1 MPEAYRVDILI
12 KTSTGGKWILEQ
24 AEELLRRGNKVR
36 VILPLGRKG
45 ELGKT
50 LERHRIE
57 TVESPTDFR
66 FRPNFGTIRGLY
78 RLRREI
84 RRNGTDVV
92 LSHLYA
98 STLAA
103 RISTLGLALRRVQMV
118 AGPLFLESALVRAVE
133 RSASRVDHV
142 IINGCANARDRYV
155 ALGYPSERSP
165 VISYGVDTRH
175 YSRDE
180 VAKAA
185 NPSMGQVA
193 TADHASA
200 LRAEVRDQLGISRD
214 AFVAIMVAFV
224 YGPKGLVHK
233 GVGIKG
239 HHLIL
244 EAWRRFSDSH
254 PNTHLLLVG
263 GGHGA
268 GGERYREELIRNFE
282 LNSSPNVL
290 WLESVDDVRK
300 YYVAA
305 DVSVSPSLSEGHG
318 AALEAS
324 SMSLPSI
331 VSDAGGLPET
341 VTSDSG
347 WVVPRGKSE
356 PLLNALDVAYR
367 EFKLDRLGRRGEHAR
382 RLAEKKFDRM
392 RNAGAVADVVEKQAS
407 QVQSKR
413 CEDLNSNGDSTGT
426 ISEKMR

>member
-1 MPEAYRVDILI
+1 MI
-12 KTSTGGKWILEQ
+12 KTSTGGKWIVEQ
-24 AEELLRRGNKVR
+24 AEELARRGNSVR
-36 VILPLGRKG
+36 VILPLGRHG
-45 ELGKT
+45 ELGAR
-50 LERHRIE
+50 LEEHGIK

-66 FRPNFGTIRGLY
+66 YRLALRTIRGLY

-84 RRNGTDVV
+84 RNNSTHVV

-103 RISTLGLALRRVQMV
+103 RASTLGLRLRRVQMV

-133 RSASRVDHV
+133 RSASRADHV

-155 ALGYPSERSP
+155 ALGYPATRSP

-175 YSRDE
+175 FSVDGITARTNPLASESNTPDMP
-180 VAKAA
+180 AA
-185 NPSMGQVA
+185 VR
-193 TADHASA
+193 ADI
-200 LRAEVRDQLGISRD
+200 RQRLGIAPD

-244 EAWRRFSDSH
+244 RAWNEFISTH
-254 PNTHLLLVG
+254 PHSHLLLVG
-263 GGHGA
+263 GGHGDA
-268 GGERYREELIRNFE
+268 GEHYRQDLIREFQV
-282 LNSSPNVL
+282 NSSPAVT

-324 SMSLPSI
+324 SMGVPSI

-341 VTSDSG
+341 VTPESG
-347 WVVPRGKSE
+347 WVVPRGHHE
-356 PLLNALDVAYR
+356 PLLKALDTAHT
-367 EFKLDRLGRRGEHAR
+367 EFELNLLGRRGEHAR
-382 RLAEKKFDRM
+382 RLAETKFDRT
-392 RNAGAVADVVEKQAS
+392 RNAAAVADVVEEQAS
-407 QVQSKR
+407 RVHPR
-413 CEDLNSNGDSTGT
+413 RTTGT
-426 ISEKMR
+426 TDHANPTRTPIEKSG